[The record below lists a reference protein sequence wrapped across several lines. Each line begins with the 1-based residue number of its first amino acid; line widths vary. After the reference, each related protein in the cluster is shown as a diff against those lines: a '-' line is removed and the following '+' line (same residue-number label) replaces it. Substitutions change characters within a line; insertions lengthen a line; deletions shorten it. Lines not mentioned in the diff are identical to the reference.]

1 MKTEKRP
8 FHCLRQSLTGWI
20 GTAVFLVWG
29 GLAAPAAP
37 QAGGSGPAVTVLE
50 PDEGPVG
57 TEVVIR
63 GENFGPSIGVL
74 QGTSGVSFGGVWAS
88 PTSWSEGEVR
98 VEVPAGATTG
108 PVVVTVS
115 GVGSEGLAFT
125 VTGAGTGGPAVGTVS
140 PAQGAAG
147 TEVVIRGTDFG
158 PAEGAEQGTA
168 GVSFNGVAGTPAS
181 WSEGEIRVAVPEGA
195 TAGPV
200 AVTVGG
206 QVSNGVGFTVTA
218 AGAPRPSIVSV
229 SPELGAVGT
238 EVVIRGENF
247 GDPEGAAQGARGV
260 SFNGVWAEP
269 SFWSEGEIRVTV
281 PEGAPGGLV
290 VVAIEG
296 EASNGVAFAVAGPA
310 PVIAT
315 VDPTHGPEGT
325 GVVIRGENFG
335 APIGAAQGTAGV
347 SFGGVW
353 AEPSFWSG
361 TEIRAAVPEGVASGL
376 VTVTVG
382 GQASNGVDFTVTA
395 GGKGTA
401 GSTVTTVSASTSDGE
416 EENSGPA
423 ITSLSPEEGAVGAS
437 VTVTGT
443 GFGAAQGNSTVSFNG
458 VAGVPTSWSE
468 TAIQVP
474 VPEGATSGPVVVTVG
489 DQASPGVPFRVLS
502 RLTLTIDP
510 LSVSERPG
518 DNAANVEVSVSEP
531 VAEDL
536 PVTLHHP
543 EEGTVDHRRDYSL
556 TKMVVIPQGSTLAAA
571 TLAVGDDTVYESDE
585 TVEIRA
591 SARGYG
597 DSKVVTVALRDNDE
611 PLTLTVTP
619 LSRSEREGERE
630 ATVTVSVVEP
640 AEGLVRVFL
649 FQQGGNADSNTDY
662 ALVDPDTGYALVDP
676 EVWIQ
681 PKDTSVTTTLEV
693 IDDTVYEEEE
703 TVVLLAST
711 YGYDYADSQEVTV
724 TIEDDDPRITGFS
737 PDSGLPGD
745 SVTISGDRLGGATA
759 VTFAQGENRVAASS
773 FTVVPATEVSAAK
786 VEATVPAGA
795 TTGPIEVT
803 TPAATA
809 PSASPFT
816 VLRLFLATSQSRV
829 AEPNGT
835 ATLTVSVLK
844 AVPTAL
850 TVTLDHPGDGNADPA
865 TDYTLSQTVVT
876 IGVGNSSATVELTVT
891 DDASYEKDETI
902 EIRAS
907 AEGYLDSEEVTVT
920 LESEDPPPLTLTVT
934 PLSRSEREGEREA
947 TVTVSVE
954 EPAEGLVRV
963 FLVQQGGNADRNTDY
978 ALVDNEVWIQPAG
991 TLVTTTLEVIDDAV
1005 DEEEETVVLLA
1016 STYGP
1021 DYADSQEVTVRIE
1034 DDDTAGVTVTPASLS
1049 LTEEGTGTTYQVRLD
1064 SEPTHAVT
1072 ITIDSD
1078 NPDLEVDPASLS
1090 FGPGNWSTPRA
1101 VTVAAAHD
1109 DGYDDESGTLTH
1121 GADSEDP
1128 NYEGIAIDGV
1138 TVAVDDNE
1146 PPPLTLTADAASVS
1160 EPNGTVTLTV
1170 TVPEGAAPPADATI
1184 TLTHSGSASNGTDYT
1199 VGTLTIMARDLSGT
1213 ATLRVR
1219 DNAVYEGT
1227 KTIALKADHSGYKE
1241 SEVVEISLID
1251 DELPPLT
1258 LTADAASVSEP
1269 NGTTTLRVTVPE
1281 GAAPAA
1287 NATITLTHSGSASNG
1302 TDYTVGTLTIMAR
1315 DLSGTA
1321 TLRVRDDTVY
1331 EGTETILLKAEHSNY
1346 QASGVVVLT
1355 LLDDEQK
1362 LMLTV
1367 APQVVSESAPNRQAT
1382 VTVSVLRAVP
1392 EAVEVTLNRRGTAE
1406 SNDYTLDQTVVTIPA
1421 GGTSAPPATLTVV
1434 DDGKYEVGETI
1445 ELWATATA
1453 SYEPSDRVKILIE
1466 DNEPPQPL
1474 AVSVNTH
1481 RHGGLEVSHLREGE
1495 PLYDAYSVTVSV
1507 PQPVPAPVVVA
1518 LNRTGTADEGDDYRL
1533 ARTVTIPKDMTSVE
1547 TTLTVV
1553 DDEPFEIPETLTL
1566 QATTDD
1572 DGYVSSPV
1580 VTVTIY
1586 DDNYSKLTVSAEA
1599 STVSEPNG
1607 TVRVTASV
1615 EEGKELASDAT
1626 VLLGFGLTATAT
1638 HKTDF
1643 RLTKRLTLPAN
1654 RSSVSTVLTVIDDGA
1669 YEGDERIEL
1678 LASGDGTS
1686 ALGQSEILTI
1696 QLEDDDPVITDF
1708 TPTRGGA
1715 GVVVTISGDNLAGAT
1730 AVRFGEGET
1739 SEIEGDSDTEIR
1751 ATVPAGATTGPIT
1764 VVTPAGTA
1772 TSTGIFTVR
1781 QLYLEVDPASVGEAA
1796 GQRTATVT
1804 VRVNEA
1810 VTATEGLEVTLAHPG
1825 TGKATRDTDYTLV
1838 RTVTIANTKTS
1849 APVATLTVVDDGEYE
1864 GEETILLQATASDYG
1879 ASSEVTVTVEDDDP
1893 TITDFTP
1900 KRGAPGVVV
1909 TISGDNFTE
1918 QGTTVQFNGVEV
1930 EASKVTVDSATEI
1943 RATVPP
1949 GAATGPITVV
1959 TPGGTVASTDPF
1971 RVLRLHIQVDPATV
1985 KEKAGNRTATVTVS
1999 VADAVDRVGGLPVAF
2014 TFGGTADRGRF
2025 EDYTMD
2031 QTVTITAG
2039 TTSAEKTLTVRD
2051 DSDHEEEE
2059 TITIQAGAN
2068 GYESSEVAEVA
2079 LISDDLP
2086 EPVLAC
2092 PLSLQESHG
2101 TEQIA
2106 VYLPFTRDVDT
2117 DFSFAFKGRATHG
2130 TDYTMVQMV
2139 TIDAG
2144 STSAE
2149 IPLTVI
2155 DDRRHE
2161 GDETIDLEASA
2172 DGFQTAFCVFSIED
2186 NDPMEPPLT
2195 LSVSPASVG
2204 EASGRRTATVT
2215 VSVDEAVDQDG
2226 GLPVT
2231 FTFGGTADRETDPDY
2246 AMDQTVTI
2254 LKTKTSA
2261 STTLTVIDDAIAEGD
2276 ETITITA
2283 GATDY
2288 SDSEAVTVTIA
2299 DDDVPGVTV
2308 TEASL
2313 SITEGG
2319 SGTYQVKLDTQPS
2332 ADVTI
2337 TITSSDEG
2345 AVTVTP
2351 ASLTFTAGNWNTAR
2365 AVTVEAVHD
2374 DDANDETGTITHTAA
2389 SSDTDYVRDASVNP
2403 GVLVEVTDDDEPGVT
2418 VTPTSL
2424 SIIEGGSKSY
2434 QVKLKTQPS
2443 ADVTITIT
2451 SSNSDVGRTP
2461 ASLTFTAGT
2470 EEETGNWSTF
2480 QTVTVR
2486 IAHDDNN
2493 TDESG
2498 TITHVAASSDT
2509 DYVRGASKNPSVSV
2523 SVSDDEPTGP
2533 EQLSLSLSPRSRVSE
2548 PSGTTTVWVSVP
2560 TAVGADTTVT
2570 LHHPGTGSGRATH
2583 GSDYTLAGSVTITE
2597 GGTVATTTLTVVDD
2611 ALDEPD
2617 ETIQLYASATDYR
2630 DSPTRTVTIVDD
2642 DPSRL
2647 SLSVS
2652 PASVSE
2658 TGGESTIKVSVPSWA
2673 APSSNTTVTLTHPG
2687 SGTATRNSDYRL
2699 AGSVTIPAN
2708 QTSATTTL
2716 RAVGD
2721 TRDEPNETVR
2731 IQASATGYDPSPTR
2745 TVTIIDDDNSPLSL
2759 SVSPASV
2766 SETGGESTIKVSVP
2780 SWAAPSSNTTVT
2792 LTHPGSGTATR
2803 NSDYRLA
2810 GSVTIPANQ
2819 TSATTTLQAVGDTR
2833 DEPNETVRIQAS
2845 ATGYDPSPERM
2856 VTIIEHLPPVCRL
2869 SVSPSRIPETGGIST
2884 VTVSVSE
2891 ALAGGFGDVSRDG
2904 HSHPPGERQPGE
2916 RDDPGHPQ

>member
-8 FHCLRQSLTGWI
+8 FHCLRQSLAGWI
-20 GTAVFLVWG
+20 GTAALLAWG
-29 GLAAPAAP
+29 GLAAPGALA
-37 QAGGSGPAVTVLE
+37 AGGSGPAMTALE

-63 GENFGPSIGVL
+63 GENFGPSIGAA

-88 PTSWSEGEVR
+88 PSTWSEGEVR

-125 VTGAGTGGPAVGTVS
+125 VTGPGTTGPAVGTVS

-147 TEVVIRGTDFG
+147 TEVVIRGENFG
-158 PAEGAEQGTA
+158 PPEGAEQGTA

-181 WSEGEIRVAVPEGA
+181 WSEAEIRVAVPEGA
-195 TAGPV
+195 TTGPV
-200 AVTVGG
+200 VVTMGG
-206 QVSNGVGFTVTA
+206 EVSNGVGFTVTA

-229 SPELGAVGT
+229 SPEVATVGT

-247 GDPEGAAQGARGV
+247 GDPEAAAQGTRGV
-260 SFNGVWAEP
+260 SFSGVWAEP

-281 PEGAPGGLV
+281 PEGAPGGQV
-290 VVAIEG
+290 VVAVDG
-296 EASNGVAFAVAGPA
+296 EASDGASFTVTGPA
-310 PVIAT
+310 PVIET

-325 GVVIRGENFG
+325 GVVIRGAHFG
-335 APIGAAQGTAGV
+335 SPIGAAQGTAGV

-353 AEPSFWSG
+353 AEPTLWSG

-382 GQASNGVDFTVTA
+382 GQQSNGVDFTVTA

-443 GFGAAQGNSTVSFNG
+443 GFGAAQGTSTVSFNG
-458 VAGVPTSWSE
+458 TVGVPTSWSE
-468 TAIQVP
+468 TTIQVP

-556 TKMVVIPQGSTLAAA
+556 TKGVVIPQGRTIGAA
-571 TLAVGDDTVYESDE
+571 TLAVGDDTVYEDDE

-597 DSKVVTVALRDNDE
+597 DSEVVTVALRDNDE

-630 ATVTVSVVEP
+630 ATVTVSVEEP

-649 FQQGGNADSNTDY
+649 VQQGGNADRNTDY

-681 PKDTSVTTTLEV
+681 PGDTSVTTTLEV

-711 YGYDYADSQEVTV
+711 YGPDYADSQEVTV
-724 TIEDDDPRITGFS
+724 TIEDDDPRITGLS

-759 VTFAQGENRVAASS
+759 VTFAQGDNRVAASS
-773 FTVVPATEVSAAK
+773 FTVVSDTEI
-786 VEATVPAGA
+786 EATVPAGA
-795 TTGPIEVT
+795 TTGAIEVT

-865 TDYTLSQTVVT
+865 TDYRLSQTVVT

-920 LESEDPPPLTLTVT
+920 LESEDPPPLTLTVD
-934 PLSRSEREGEREA
+934 PLSLSEREGERTAE
-947 TVTVSVE
+947 VTVSVE

-963 FLVQQGGNADRNTDY
+963 ILIQHGGNADRNTDY
-978 ALVDNEVWIQPAG
+978 VLIDPDTGYALVAPEVWIQPGDTSITAKLG
-991 TLVTTTLEVIDDAV
+991 VIDDPV

-1034 DDDTAGVTVTPASLS
+1034 DDDTAGVTVTPTSLS
-1049 LTEEGTGTTYQVRLD
+1049 LTEEGTGGTYQVSLD
-1064 SEPTHAVT
+1064 SEPTHTVT
-1072 ITIDSD
+1072 IRIRSD
-1078 NPDLEVDPASLS
+1078 NEDLEVDPASLS

-1101 VTVAAAHD
+1101 VTVEAAHD

-1121 GADSEDP
+1121 EADSEDP
-1128 NYEGIAIDGV
+1128 NYGEELAIDGV
-1138 TVAVDDNE
+1138 TVAVDD
-1146 PPPLTLTADAASVS
+1146 
-1160 EPNGTVTLTV
+1160 
-1170 TVPEGAAPPADATI
+1170 
-1184 TLTHSGSASNGTDYT
+1184 
-1199 VGTLTIMARDLSGT
+1199 
-1213 ATLRVR
+1213 
-1219 DNAVYEGT
+1219 
-1227 KTIALKADHSGYKE
+1227 
-1241 SEVVEISLID
+1241 
-1251 DELPPLT
+1251 DELPPALEI
-1258 LTADAASVSEP
+1258 SV
-1269 NGTTTLRVTVPE
+1269 
-1281 GAAPAA
+1281 
-1287 NATITLTHSGSASNG
+1287 ITH
-1302 TDYTVGTLTIMAR
+1302 
-1315 DLSGTA
+1315 
-1321 TLRVRDDTVY
+1321 
-1331 EGTETILLKAEHSNY
+1331 
-1346 QASGVVVLT
+1346 Q
-1355 LLDDEQK
+1355 
-1362 LMLTV
+1362 
-1367 APQVVSESAPNRQAT
+1367 
-1382 VTVSVLRAVP
+1382 
-1392 EAVEVTLNRRGTAE
+1392 
-1406 SNDYTLDQTVVTIPA
+1406 
-1421 GGTSAPPATLTVV
+1421 
-1434 DDGKYEVGETI
+1434 
-1445 ELWATATA
+1445 
-1453 SYEPSDRVKILIE
+1453 
-1466 DNEPPQPL
+1466 
-1474 AVSVNTH
+1474 
-1481 RHGGLEVSHLREGE
+1481 HGGLEVSHLREGE
-1495 PLYDAYSVTVSV
+1495 PAYRTFAVTVSV
-1507 PQPVPAPVVVA
+1507 PEGDAPTA
-1518 LNRTGTADEGDDYRL
+1518 DTTITLTSGGTASSVTDYTL
-1533 ARTVTIPKDMTSVE
+1533 AETVTLGVGERSVE
-1547 TTLTVV
+1547 TPLTVT
-1553 DDEPFEIPETLTL
+1553 DDDPFEAPETLTL
-1566 QATTDD
+1566 QATDPRN
-1572 DGYVSSPV
+1572 DGYRPSPV

-1586 DDNYSKLTVSAEA
+1586 DDNYSKLTLSAEA
-1599 STVSEPNG
+1599 STVSEPDG

-1626 VLLGFGLTATAT
+1626 VFLGFGLTATAT

-1643 RLTKRLTLPAN
+1643 RLTKRLTLPAEQN
-1654 RSSVSTVLTVIDDGA
+1654 SVSTVLTVIDDGA

-1678 LASGDGTS
+1678 VASGDGTS

-1696 QLEDDDPVITDF
+1696 QLEDDDPAITDF

-1772 TSTGIFTVR
+1772 TSTDSFTVR

-1810 VTATEGLEVTLAHPG
+1810 VTETEGLTVTLAHPGMG

-1849 APVATLTVVDDGEYE
+1849 APAATLTVVDDGEYE

-1879 ASSEVTVTVEDDDP
+1879 PSSEVTVTVEDDDP

-1985 KEKAGNRTATVTVS
+1985 KEKAGERTATVTVS

-2031 QTVTITAG
+2031 ETVTITAG
-2039 TTSAEKTLTVRD
+2039 NTSAEKTLTVRD
-2051 DSDHEEEE
+2051 DRDYEEEE
-2059 TITIQAGAN
+2059 TITIQAGAE
-2068 GYESSEVAEVA
+2068 GYEASTVAEVA
-2079 LISDDLP
+2079 LLSDDLP
-2086 EPVLAC
+2086 ELDMSC
-2092 PLSLQESHG
+2092 PLSLSEEAAG
-2101 TEQIA
+2101 TENIL
-2106 VYLPFTRDVDT
+2106 VYLPFTRDGATVV
-2117 DFSFAFKGRATHG
+2117 SFAFKGTATRG
-2130 TDYTMVQMV
+2130 TDYAMDQTV
-2139 TIDAG
+2139 TIGANE
-2144 STSAE
+2144 SSASV
-2149 IPLTVI
+2149 PLTVI

-2161 GDETIDLEASA
+2161 GDETIDLEVSA
-2172 DGFQTAFCVFSIED
+2172 DGYQTAFCVFSIED
-2186 NDPMEPPLT
+2186 TDPVEPPLT

-2204 EASGRRTATVT
+2204 EASGQAHGHG
-2215 VSVDEAVDQDG
+2215 DG
-2226 GLPVT
+2226 QRGRGGGGGHTGHLHLRGDGRSGDRPGL
-2231 FTFGGTADRETDPDY
+2231 R
-2246 AMDQTVTI
+2246 
-2254 LKTKTSA
+2254 
-2261 STTLTVIDDAIAEGD
+2261 
-2276 ETITITA
+2276 
-2283 GATDY
+2283 
-2288 SDSEAVTVTIA
+2288 
-2299 DDDVPGVTV
+2299 
-2308 TEASL
+2308 
-2313 SITEGG
+2313 
-2319 SGTYQVKLDTQPS
+2319 
-2332 ADVTI
+2332 
-2337 TITSSDEG
+2337 
-2345 AVTVTP
+2345 
-2351 ASLTFTAGNWNTAR
+2351 
-2365 AVTVEAVHD
+2365 
-2374 DDANDETGTITHTAA
+2374 
-2389 SSDTDYVRDASVNP
+2389 
-2403 GVLVEVTDDDEPGVT
+2403 
-2418 VTPTSL
+2418 
-2424 SIIEGGSKSY
+2424 
-2434 QVKLKTQPS
+2434 
-2443 ADVTITIT
+2443 
-2451 SSNSDVGRTP
+2451 
-2461 ASLTFTAGT
+2461 
-2470 EEETGNWSTF
+2470 
-2480 QTVTVR
+2480 
-2486 IAHDDNN
+2486 
-2493 TDESG
+2493 
-2498 TITHVAASSDT
+2498 
-2509 DYVRGASKNPSVSV
+2509 
-2523 SVSDDEPTGP
+2523 
-2533 EQLSLSLSPRSRVSE
+2533 
-2548 PSGTTTVWVSVP
+2548 
-2560 TAVGADTTVT
+2560 
-2570 LHHPGTGSGRATH
+2570 H
-2583 GSDYTLAGSVTITE
+2583 GSDG
-2597 GGTVATTTLTVVDD
+2597 
-2611 ALDEPD
+2611 
-2617 ETIQLYASATDYR
+2617 
-2630 DSPTRTVTIVDD
+2630 D
-2642 DPSRL
+2642 DPENQDLGVDHADGHRRCRRRERRDHHDHGRCDGL
-2647 SLSVS
+2647 FRQR
-2652 PASVSE
+2652 
-2658 TGGESTIKVSVPSWA
+2658 GGDGHHRRRRCA
-2673 APSSNTTVTLTHPG
+2673 
-2687 SGTATRNSDYRL
+2687 R
-2699 AGSVTIPAN
+2699 
-2708 QTSATTTL
+2708 
-2716 RAVGD
+2716 
-2721 TRDEPNETVR
+2721 
-2731 IQASATGYDPSPTR
+2731 
-2745 TVTIIDDDNSPLSL
+2745 
-2759 SVSPASV
+2759 
-2766 SETGGESTIKVSVP
+2766 
-2780 SWAAPSSNTTVT
+2780 
-2792 LTHPGSGTATR
+2792 
-2803 NSDYRLA
+2803 
-2810 GSVTIPANQ
+2810 
-2819 TSATTTLQAVGDTR
+2819 
-2833 DEPNETVRIQAS
+2833 
-2845 ATGYDPSPERM
+2845 
-2856 VTIIEHLPPVCRL
+2856 
-2869 SVSPSRIPETGGIST
+2869 
-2884 VTVSVSE
+2884 
-2891 ALAGGFGDVSRDG
+2891 RDG
-2904 HSHPPGERQPGE
+2904 DRGQLEHYR
-2916 RDDPGHPQ
+2916 R